1 MTRLLP
7 CLCLVA
13 TIAQATTSVDSP
25 PTIGNGTP
33 ADVELGA
40 TRIAVATATAT
51 SPTARADAAGATAGS
66 TTLRAGA
73 NATPAASAAPA
84 ANSAPAATGAQRA
97 APLVITDDTGKTV
110 TLSAIPTRVVSLAP
124 GATEMLFAAGAGKHV
139 IATVEYSDEP
149 PAAKQVPRIGD
160 VVAIDMERLVA
171 LRPEVAV
178 VWPGGGNPA
187 QIEEISRMHIPMY
200 RQQVNSLAD
209 IASSLRR
216 LGALAGTRNVAE
228 QAAQKI
234 ETRLATLTRT
244 YGSSQH
250 PSVLMEV
257 WNHPFYTVGGTH
269 LMSDALRICGAR
281 NVFGDLKELGPVIDV
296 EAIVARD
303 PDIIVAAAPPGAG
316 AEWLA
321 DWKRFTTLRAVRNG
335 NLIAFEDQRLTRLGP
350 SVIDATE
357 ALCKALAK
365 AR

>member
-7 CLCLVA
+7 CLWLAAAIAHA
-13 TIAQATTSVDSP
+13 TAAAGSS
-25 PTIGNGTP
+25 PTIGN
-33 ADVELGA
+33 V
-40 TRIAVATATAT
+40 
-51 SPTARADAAGATAGS
+51 
-66 TTLRAGA
+66 
-73 NATPAASAAPA
+73 TPAANVAP
-84 ANSAPAATGAQRA
+84 RA

-110 TLSAIPTRVVSLAP
+110 TLPAIPTRIVSLAP

-139 IATVEYSDEP
+139 IATVEYSDDP

-200 RQQVNSLAD
+200 RQQVNTLAD
-209 IASSLRR
+209 IAGSLRR
-216 LGALAGTRNVAE
+216 LGALASTRDVAE
-228 QAAQKI
+228 QVAQKI

-244 YGSSQH
+244 YGSSRH

-296 EAIVARD
+296 EAVVARD

-350 SVIDATE
+350 SVVDATE